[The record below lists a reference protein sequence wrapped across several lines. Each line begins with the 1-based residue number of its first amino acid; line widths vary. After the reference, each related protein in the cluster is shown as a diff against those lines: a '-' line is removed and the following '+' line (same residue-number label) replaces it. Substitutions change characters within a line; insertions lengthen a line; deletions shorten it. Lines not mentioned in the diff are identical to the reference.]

1 MGRKAETPKRRKAEN
16 GTTETLKAETA
27 EPVTESR
34 PTRGLTAVG
43 FRLSVLQS
51 FSVFTRS

>member
-1 MGRKAETPKRRKAEN
+1 MGRKAETLKRRKAEN